1 MFLFIR
7 IRLKQE
13 IGFQEQEREKSR
25 LRLAV
30 SMRREP
36 RRVRSPMGGL
46 GKELG
51 PAQGDGKFPSPAL
64 GCRNDA
70 LAMGKVTSGARKE

>member
-30 SMRREP
+30 SVRRERAKEGSFSLLAGP
-36 RRVRSPMGGL
+36 SKGRGRL
-46 GKELG
+46 KELVS
-51 PAQGDGKFPSPAL
+51 FLAL
-64 GCRNDA
+64 PW
-70 LAMGKVTSGARKE
+70 GAGTTQRPWER

>member
-30 SMRREP
+30 SVRRERAKEGSFSLLAGP
-36 RRVRSPMGGL
+36 SKGRGRL
-46 GKELG
+46 KELVSFLALPWG
-51 PAQGDGKFPSPAL
+51 AGTAQWPWE
-64 GCRNDA
+64 R
-70 LAMGKVTSGARKE
+70 

>member
-30 SMRREP
+30 SVRRREREP
-36 RRVRSPMGGL
+36 RKVHSLLAGL
-46 GKELG
+46 SKGRGQLKELVG
-51 PAQGDGKFPSPAL
+51 FLAL
-64 GCRNDA
+64 PW
-70 LAMGKVTSGARKE
+70 GAGTMLWPWEK